1 MMFTN
6 KQFYWNF
13 IGKCKKQSA
22 ALQNQ
27 PIWRLNI
34 VKGNVLRFDELHQYL
49 AAHEYPF
56 EIHVFEDGSRI
67 TSEVK
72 FCPDTNTLIGLD
84 SPFDPLTGLTV
95 PVILIIRSQN
105 MKRCPMFKCCLHSQI
120 FLLQRRFFLEHISQ
134 TTHSQQSTS
143 WTV

>member
-1 MMFTN
+1 MVLPELCGLKRYMN
-6 KQFYWNF
+6 NE
-13 IGKCKKQSA
+13 
-22 ALQNQ
+22 
-27 PIWRLNI
+27 LNI

-67 TSEVK
+67 TSKVK

-95 PVILIIRSQN
+95 PVIFIIRSQN

-134 TTHSQQSTS
+134 TTHSQQSMS
-143 WTV
+143 